1 MRILQVVA
9 TELFVGTERDPRQVL
24 RVEVEA
30 PPGTLRVRVTGDG
43 ISGETLTAERPIE
56 VGVEVPPGTEPGH
69 ELPIT
74 VGVEAADGD
83 TAERLASLTVAEPG
97 WTVWMVSHFHYD
109 PVWWNTQAAYT
120 TTWDSIDGAAQTHR
134 LGFQQTG
141 FDLIKLHLETARREP
156 EYKFVLAELDYLKPY
171 WDAHPEDRGYIRRL
185 LAEGRLELMGGT
197 YNEPST
203 NLTSAEATIRN
214 LVYGIGFQA
223 DVLGGDPRTAWQ
235 LDVFGHDPQFPGLVA
250 DAGLDS
256 SSWARGPFHQW
267 GPMLWTSQ
275 PREEGWGDPS
285 TMQFSSEFEWVSP
298 SGHGVLTHYMPAHYS
313 AGWQIDSAADL
324 ASAERAVYDVFLLM
338 KKVAATR
345 NVLLPVGT
353 DYTPPAKWVTEIH
366 RDWAA
371 RYIWPRFVCALPR
384 EFFDAVRGELAAEG
398 RVAAAQ
404 TRDMNPVYTGKDV
417 SFIDTKQAHRHAE
430 ALLIDA
436 EKFATLAA
444 VSGPAE
450 PYPHA
455 ALDKAWRQLLYGA
468 HHDAITGSESDQVY
482 LDLLTGWREAHDLAR
497 GVLER
502 ALTRLTDD
510 GHGDAHDHPADGRYV
525 TVFNPS
531 SWQRTDL
538 VRARV
543 EVTTPDSTTIAVF
556 DETGA
561 SVPAL
566 VEHPTHHADGSLAA
580 ADVVFLATDVPA
592 LGRRSWRVVGTQ
604 EPSPVSPTGWSTSP
618 GTVTG
623 TVTGTGTTIENE
635 YHRITVDPAR
645 GGTVSELIDL
655 RADRQLLQDTRVGN
669 ELLVYTEYPAHPKWG
684 EGPWHLLPNGQVLGS
699 ASAPAESV
707 TVSTCAL
714 GQRLTVTGRVGPVRY
729 TQELTLWH
737 GVDRIDVTTHV
748 DEFEGKDELLRVRW
762 PIAIPGALPVSEV
775 ADAVIG
781 RGFGLIEADTKTAPW
796 TLDNPANHWFAL
808 SSTARVRV
816 EDTSGQAAATV
827 RALGITEIVAPDGG
841 TSPNSPARD
850 LSVALVRQGVTAT
863 TSTGTGSRYGRL
875 DVDSNLPDSRIALG
889 GPTENAFTAEVLTS
903 APGHAAE
910 LERQLAETGRA
921 RVWVP
926 AAKPLSEV
934 WVPNADL
941 TAHDALPVLI
951 LADAEGGAD
960 EAVADLVADLDDA
973 CVIVRQPAEL
983 AASPTTH
990 EPELDDFTVG
1000 LVNRGTPGFA
1010 VDSGGALHV
1019 SLLRACTGWPSGV
1032 WIDPPKRTAP
1042 DGSNFQQQHWTHSFD
1057 YALVTAPGDW
1067 RAARLVAHGHDVNHP
1082 LLPTVGDVP
1091 TTTHSYLSV
1100 EPAGDVVLAALKA
1113 SGNPHA
1119 NGVAPDTAPSQFTAR
1134 VYQSTGATTEAEL
1147 RLWTEPEAAHDAD
1160 LLERTGKPL
1169 PIDGTTVHIDLDG
1182 AAIRQAV
1189 VTLPTTTSSPSPDS
1203 DPADPLT
1210 EPFQPVYSR
1219 YWLNNTGPAPIGNAP
1234 IAVHV
1239 SPTQIA
1245 VAGPFHVAV
1254 TVASDLVEEQL
1265 KGTVTLHG
1273 PDGWLIEPAELPYQV
1288 EPGSFEG
1295 FEVRVTPPQNPE
1307 PGVYRL
1313 RARTSRDGT
1322 EYEDVAR
1329 LVIGTR
1335 DPETITAQLTAAGPL
1350 TLRAGQSA
1358 ELTLHLHN
1366 DAADAV
1372 SVQTQLI
1379 SPWHTWEFFPRWNT
1393 GVEVPAR
1400 GEADVVCPVEVPHS
1414 ARPGSWWAV
1423 AKIAHGGRLHYTEVV
1438 PVQVL
1443 P

>member
-1 MRILQVVA
+1 MRIIRVDS
-9 TELFVGTERDPRQVL
+9 TELFVGTGREPRQVL

-30 PPGTLRVRVTGDG
+30 PPGELTVRVSGDG
-43 ISGETLTAERPIE
+43 VSGEVVSAERPIE
-56 VGVEVPPGTEPGH
+56 VGVLVPPGTSPGH
-69 ELPIT
+69 ELP
-74 VGVEAADGD
+74 VVVSVSAASGESAEAEAVF
-83 TAERLASLTVAEPG
+83 TVAEPG

-120 TTWDSIDGAAQTHR
+120 TTWDSIEGSAQQYRDTV
-134 LGFQQTG
+134 QQTG
-141 FDLIKLHLETARREP
+141 FDLIQLHLETARREP

-171 WDAHPEDRGYIRRL
+171 WDAHPQDRAYIRRL
-185 LAEGRLELMGGT
+185 LDEGRLELMGGT

-267 GPMLWTSQ
+267 GPMLWTHV

-313 AGWQIDSAADL
+313 AGWRIDSAADL
-324 ASAERAVYDVFLLM
+324 ASAERAVYELFLLM

-384 EFFDAVRGELAAEG
+384 EFFSAVRGELEAEG

-436 EKFATLAA
+436 EKFATLASVA
-444 VSGPAE
+444 GPGSEAGE

-482 LDLLTGWREAHDLAR
+482 LDLLTGWREAYDLAR
-497 GVLER
+497 DVLER
-502 ALTRLTDD
+502 SLARLT
-510 GHGDAHDHPADGRYV
+510 GEGTGDAADGRYV

-543 EVTTPDSTTIAVF
+543 ELKVTGSAGIAVF
-556 DETGA
+556 DEAGG
-561 SVPAL
+561 SVPVLA
-566 VEHPTHHADGSLAA
+566 EHPQYHADGSLLA
-580 ADVVFLATDVPA
+580 ADVVFLAADVPA
-592 LGRRSWRVVGTQ
+592 LGRRSWRVIGTA
-604 EPSPVSPTGWSTSP
+604 EPTPIGWTTSH
-618 GTVTG
+618 GTA
-623 TVTGTGTTIENE
+623 IENE
-635 YHRITVDPAR
+635 FHRIAVDPER
-645 GGTVSELIDL
+645 GGCVSELLDL
-655 RADRQLLQDTRVGN
+655 TERRQVLQGGRVGN
-669 ELLVYTEYPAHPKWG
+669 ELLVYEEYPAHPKWG
-684 EGPWHLLPNGQVLGS
+684 EGPWHLLPKGRVTGS
-699 ASAPAESV
+699 AAAPAESV
-707 TVSTCAL
+707 TLSESAL
-714 GQRLTVTGRVGPVRY
+714 GRRLTVTGRVGPVRY
-729 TQELTLWH
+729 TQETTLWH
-737 GVDRIDVTTHV
+737 GVDRIDATTHV
-748 DEFEGKDELLRVRW
+748 DEFEGRDELLRVRW
-762 PIAIPGALPVSEV
+762 PVAVPGALPVSEV

-781 RGFGLIEADTKTAPW
+781 RGFGLIEADTATAPW

-816 EDTSGQAAATV
+816 EDSAGQTRSV
-827 RALGITEIVAPDGG
+827 RALGITEIVAADGG
-841 TSPNSPARD
+841 TTPGSPARD

-875 DVDSNLPDSRIALG
+875 AVDSNLPDSRITLG
-889 GPTENAFTAEVLTS
+889 GPGENAFTAEVLAAS
-903 APGHAAE
+903 PEYAAE
-910 LERQLAETGRA
+910 LERQLAAHGRA

-926 AAKPLSEV
+926 AARPLSEV

-951 LADAEGGAD
+951 LADATGGA
-960 EAVADLVADLDDA
+960 EVSVAALITDLDDA
-973 CVIVRQPAEL
+973 CVVVRQPIDLPAAPAQAE
-983 AASPTTH
+983 PD
-990 EPELDDFTVG
+990 LDDYTVG

-1010 VDSGGALHV
+1010 VDSGGALHI
-1019 SLLRACTGWPSGV
+1019 SLLRSCTGWPSGV
-1032 WIDPPKRTAP
+1032 WIDPPARTAP

-1057 YALVTAPGDW
+1057 YTLVTAPGDW
-1067 RAARLVAHGHDVNHP
+1067 RAAGLVARGHDVNHP
-1082 LLPTVGDVP
+1082 LLPVVGDVP
-1091 TTTHSYLSV
+1091 ATRHSYLSV
-1100 EPAGDVVLAALKA
+1100 EPAGEVVLAALKA
-1113 SGNPHA
+1113 TGNPHA
-1119 NGVAPDTAPSQFTAR
+1119 HGVTPTPATTQITAR
-1134 VYQSTGATTEAEL
+1134 VYQATGSATEAEL
-1147 RLWTEPEAAHDAD
+1147 RLWTEPTSAHDAD
-1160 LLERTGKPL
+1160 LLERAGKPL
-1169 PIDGTTVHIDLDG
+1169 AIDGRSVRIDLDG

-1189 VTLPTTTSSPSPDS
+1189 IDVPDS
-1203 DPADPLT
+1203 AEPDGPGRPLT

-1234 IAVHV
+1234 LAVHV

-1245 VAGPFHVAV
+1245 VSGPFHADV

-1273 PDGWLIEPAELPYQV
+1273 PDGWMIEPTELSYLV
-1288 EPGSFEG
+1288 EPGGFAG
-1295 FEVRVTPPQNPE
+1295 FEIRVTPPQDPE

-1335 DPETITAQLTAAGPL
+1335 EPETVSAHLTPEGPL
-1350 TLRAGQSA
+1350 VLRAGQSA
-1358 ELTLHLHN
+1358 ELKLRLSN

-1372 SVQTQLI
+1372 DVQTQLI
-1379 SPWHTWEFFPRWNT
+1379 SPWHTWELFPRWNT
-1393 GVEVPAR
+1393 GARLPAR
-1400 GEADVVCPVEVPHS
+1400 GEAEVVFPIEVPHS

-1423 AKIAHGGRLHYTEVV
+1423 VKIAHGGRLHYTEVV
-1438 PVQVL
+1438 PVQVRI

>member
-1 MRILQVVA
+1 MRILQVVS
-9 TELFVGTERDPRQVL
+9 TELFVGTEREPRQVL
-24 RVEVEA
+24 RVDVQA
-30 PPGTLRVRVTGDG
+30 PPGELRVRVAAAGDVG
-43 ISGETLTAERPIE
+43 GSEAGVSGEVVSAERPIE
-56 VGVEVPPGTEPGH
+56 VGVVVPPGTAPGH

-74 VGVEAADGD
+74 VSVEAIDGND
-83 TAERLASLTVAEPG
+83 SAETDAVFTVAEPG

-120 TTWDSIDGAAQTHR
+120 TTWDSIDGAAQEHR
-134 LGFQQTG
+134 VAFQQTG

-171 WDAHPEDRGYIRRL
+171 WDAHPGDRAYIRRL
-185 LAEGRLELMGGT
+185 LSEGRLELMGGT

-214 LVYGIGFQA
+214 LVYGIGFQR

-267 GPMLWTSQ
+267 GPMLWTHV
-275 PREEGWGDPS
+275 PREQGWGDPS

-324 ASAERAVYDVFLLM
+324 ASAEGAVYELFLLM

-384 EFFDAVRGELAAEG
+384 EFFSAVRGELAAEG

-417 SFIDTKQAHRHAE
+417 SFIDTKQAQRHAE

-444 VSGPAE
+444 LAGAGDS
-450 PYPHA
+450 YPHA

-482 LDLLTGWREAHDLAR
+482 LDLLTGWREAYDLAR
-497 GVLER
+497 GVLDK
-502 ALTRLTDD
+502 ALTSLNGD
-510 GHGDAHDHPADGRYV
+510 GDGGGDAAGTESAQYV

-543 EVTTPDSTTIAVF
+543 ELRTPGSAGIAVF
-556 DETGA
+556 DDAGE
-561 SVPAL
+561 SVPVL
-566 VEHPTHHADGSLAA
+566 VEHPQYHPDGSLESADVTFLA
-580 ADVVFLATDVPA
+580 ADVPP
-592 LGRRSWRVVGTQ
+592 LGRRGWRVAGTS
-604 EPSPVSPTGWSTSP
+604 EPSPIGWTSAA
-618 GTVTG
+618 GTV
-623 TVTGTGTTIENE
+623 IENE
-635 YHRITVDPAR
+635 YHRITIDPAR
-645 GGTVSELIDL
+645 GGGVSELTDL
-655 RADRQLLQDTRVGN
+655 RAERQLLQPDQVGN
-669 ELLVYTEYPAHPKWG
+669 ELLVYEEYPAHPKWG
-684 EGPWHLLPNGQVLGS
+684 EGPWHLLPNSRVTGS
-699 ASAPAESV
+699 AATPAKSV
-707 TVSTCAL
+707 TGSESAL
-714 GQRLTVTGRVGPVRY
+714 GRRLTVTGRVGPVRY

-737 GVDRIDVTTHV
+737 GVDRIDATTHV

-762 PIAIPGALPVSEV
+762 PVAIPGALPVSEV

-781 RGFGLIEADTKTAPW
+781 RGFGLIDADTETAPW
-796 TLDNPANHWFAL
+796 TLDNPANNWFAL

-816 EDTSGQAAATV
+816 EDTASGAVTAV

-841 TSPNSPARD
+841 TTPGSPARD

-875 DVDSNLPDSRIALG
+875 AVDSNLPDSRIALG
-889 GPTENAFTAEVLTS
+889 GPGENAFTAEVLDA
-903 APGHAAE
+903 APEYAAE
-910 LERQLAETGRA
+910 LDRQLAAHGRA

-926 AAKPLSEV
+926 AVRPLSEV

-951 LADAEGGAD
+951 LADATGGAD
-960 EAVADLVADLDDA
+960 DAVAELIADLDDA
-973 CVIVRQPAEL
+973 RVTVRQPADL
-983 AASPTTH
+983 AATPTAA
-990 EPELDDFTVG
+990 EPELDDFTIG

-1010 VDSGGALHV
+1010 VDSSGALHA
-1019 SLLRACTGWPSGV
+1019 SLLRSCTGWPSGV

-1067 RAARLVAHGHDVNHP
+1067 RAARLVARGHDVNHP
-1082 LLPTVGDVP
+1082 LLPIVGDVP
-1091 TTTHSYLSV
+1091 NTTHSHSYLSV

-1119 NGVAPDTAPSQFTAR
+1119 HGVTPTNSPTQITAR
-1134 VYQSTGATTEAEL
+1134 VYQATGATTEAEL
-1147 RLWTEPEAAHDAD
+1147 QLWTEPTSAHEAD
-1160 LLERTGKPL
+1160 LLERTGDPL
-1169 PIDGTTVHIDLDG
+1169 TIDGRSVRIDLDG

-1189 VTLPTTTSSPSPDS
+1189 IEVPAASCERLP
-1203 DPADPLT
+1203 AEVLA

-1234 IAVHV
+1234 VAVHV
-1239 SPTQIA
+1239 TPTQIA
-1245 VAGPFHVAV
+1245 VSGPIHVDV
-1254 TVASDLVEEQL
+1254 TVASDLVEDQL

-1273 PDGWLIEPAELPYQV
+1273 PEGWLVEPAELSYLV
-1288 EPGSFEG
+1288 DPGGFAG
-1295 FEVRVTPPQNPE
+1295 FEVRVTPPKDPE

-1313 RARTSRDGT
+1313 HARTSRDGT

-1335 DPETITAQLTAAGPL
+1335 EPETVTARLTTEGPL

-1358 ELTLHLHN
+1358 ELALQLRN
-1366 DAADAV
+1366 NAADAV
-1372 SVQTQLI
+1372 SVQTQLV

-1400 GEADVVCPVEVPHS
+1400 GEAEITFPVQVPHS

-1423 AKIAHGGRLHYTEVV
+1423 VKVAHGGRLHYTEVV
-1438 PVQVL
+1438 PVQVI